1 MRIEKRFPD
10 TGFRVDIAGVV
21 GILEI
26 VADKIWTAEELEAM
40 TPAEQDAIFESS
52 LITDPSQVPEAF
64 LERVRRRT
72 RQIAGTEPRTQ

>member
-1 MRIEKRFPD
+1 M
-10 TGFRVDIAGVV
+10 TTVDIPGAV
-21 GILEI
+21 GTLEV

-64 LERVRRRT
+64 LERVRSRVRR
-72 RQIAGTEPRTQ
+72 RIADSEPRKQ